1 MELQPIEL
9 QKICEERRSRHTE
22 TPLHV
27 RFEHHDFSGVRGW
40 HQGFKVNPPMGLCL
54 GGHGALILQSLDV
67 SVLDMAFRPVPMEVL
82 GDLLFFS
89 LCSVV
94 LLLFFGFAIH
104 LFVSGLFCGHSRH
117 LLFSLGCD
125 ILWI

>member
-1 MELQPIEL
+1 
-9 QKICEERRSRHTE
+9 
-22 TPLHV
+22 
-27 RFEHHDFSGVRGW
+27 
-40 HQGFKVNPPMGLCL
+40 
-54 GGHGALILQSLDV
+54 
-67 SVLDMAFRPVPMEVL
+67 MEVL

-104 LFVSGLFCGHSRH
+104 LFVSGLFCGPSRH

-125 ILWI
+125 ILWIRIRH